1 MIKVNV
7 EINNRS
13 WRKEIKNPKKYF
25 SEKLKKIN
33 LQVSKLVKQ
42 QRWRL
47 FKMKKKMKNNKIIF
61 NILLTDS
68 LNMKR
73 LNKKFLRKCKSTDV
87 LSFPNYY
94 TGKLYIWSRKF
105 APENWYELIDLM
117 TGKSQGIFLGDI
129 AIDYE
134 IINLRCKGN
143 NFLLE
148 FDKVWIHG
156 LLHLLGFDHKRN
168 KDYFKM
174 NRLEK
179 RFLNLVC

>member
-13 WRKEIKNPKKYF
+13 WRKEIRTPKKYF
-25 SEKLKKIN
+25 NEKLKKIN
-33 LQVSKLVKQ
+33 LQVSKLIKQ
-42 QRWRL
+42 QRWHL
-47 FKMKKKMKNNKIIF
+47 FKTKRRMVNNKIIF

-73 LNKKFLRKCKSTDV
+73 LNKKFRRKCKSTDV

-94 TGKLYIWSRKF
+94 TGKLNIWSRKF
-105 APENWYELIDLM
+105 SEENLYERIDLM
-117 TGKSQGIFLGDI
+117 TGKSEEIFLGDI
-129 AIDYE
+129 AMDYE
-134 IINLRCKGN
+134 MINSRRIGN
-143 NFLLE
+143 NFHLE

-156 LLHLLGFDHKRN
+156 LLHLLGFDHK
-168 KDYFKM
+168 KDKDFFEM
-174 NRLEK
+174 DRLEK

>member
-7 EINNRS
+7 KINNRS

-33 LQVSKLVKQ
+33 LQVSKLIKQ
-42 QRWRL
+42 QRWNL
-47 FKMKKKMKNNKIIF
+47 FKTKRRMVNNKIIF

-73 LNKKFLRKCKSTDV
+73 LNKQFLRKCKSTDV

-105 APENWYELIDLM
+105 ASENLYDQIDLM
-117 TGKSQGIFLGDI
+117 ANKSEGIFLGDI

-134 IINLRCKGN
+134 MINSRRKGN
-143 NFLLE
+143 NFHLE

-156 LLHLLGFDHKRN
+156 LLHLFGFDHKKN
-168 KDYFKM
+168 KDFFEM
-174 NRLEK
+174 NKLEK

>member
-42 QRWRL
+42 KWWHL
-47 FKMKKKMKNNKIIF
+47 FKTKRRKKNKITF

-73 LNKKFLRKCKSTDV
+73 LNKQFLRKYKSTDV
-87 LSFPNYY
+87 LSFPFLSSNNL
-94 TGKLYIWSRKF
+94 KFSKQKKFYI
-105 APENWYELIDLM
+105 
-117 TGKSQGIFLGDI
+117 GDV
-129 AIDYE
+129 ATSYE
-134 IINLRCKGN
+134 IISSRSKKN

>member
-42 QRWRL
+42 QRWHL
-47 FKMKKKMKNNKIIF
+47 FRMKRRTKNKITF

-94 TGKLYIWSRKF
+94 TGKLNIWGRKSP
-105 APENWYELIDLM
+105 PENLYEQIDLM
-117 TGKSQGIFLGDI
+117 IGKSDGIFLGDI

-134 IINLRCKGN
+134 MINSRSKGN
-143 NFLLE
+143 NFHLE
-148 FDKVWIHG
+148 FDKAWIHG
-156 LLHLLGFDHKRN
+156 LLHLLGFDHK
-168 KDYFKM
+168 KDKDFFEM
-174 NRLEK
+174 ERLEK

>member
-13 WRKEIKNPKKYF
+13 WRKEIKTPKKYF
-25 SEKLKKIN
+25 NKKLKKIN
-33 LQVSKLVKQ
+33 LQVSKLIKQ
-42 QRWRL
+42 QRWHL
-47 FKMKKKMKNNKIIF
+47 FKTKRRMVNNKIIF

-73 LNKKFLRKCKSTDV
+73 LNKQFLRKCKSTDV

-94 TGKLYIWSRKF
+94 TENLYKR
-105 APENWYELIDLM
+105 IDLM
-117 TGKSQGIFLGDI
+117 TAKSEEIFLGDI

-134 IINLRCKGN
+134 IINSRRKGN

-179 RFLNLVC
+179 RFLNLIY

>member
-1 MIKVNV
+1 MINVNV
-7 EINNRS
+7 EVNSRP
-13 WRKEIKNPKKYF
+13 WLKKIKNPKKYF

-33 LQVSKLVKQ
+33 LQVSKLVKR
-42 QRWRL
+42 QRRHF
-47 FKMKKKMKNNKIIF
+47 FKKEIRKKNNKIIF

-73 LNKKFLRKCKSTDV
+73 LNKKFRKKCKSTDV

-94 TGKLYIWSRKF
+94 TENLYKR
-105 APENWYELIDLM
+105 IDLM
-117 TGKSQGIFLGDI
+117 TAKSEGIFLGDI

-134 IINLRCKGN
+134 IINSRRKGN

-179 RFLNLVC
+179 RFLNLIY

>member
-33 LQVSKLVKQ
+33 LQISKLVKQ
-42 QRWRL
+42 QKWHL
-47 FKMKKKMKNNKIIF
+47 FKTKRRMKNNKIIF

-73 LNKKFLRKCKSTDV
+73 LNKQFRRKCKSTDV
-87 LSFPNYY
+87 LSFPNYH
-94 TGKLYIWSRKF
+94 TGKSNIWSYKF
-105 APENWYELIDLM
+105 SPKNLYERIDLM
-117 TGKSQGIFLGDI
+117 TNKSEGIFLGDV

-134 IINLRCKGN
+134 MINSRSKGN
-143 NFLLE
+143 NFHLE

>member
-42 QRWRL
+42 QHRYF
-47 FKMKKKMKNNKIIF
+47 FKANTKRRKYKITF

-94 TGKLYIWSRKF
+94 TGKLYLWSRKF
-105 APENWYELIDLM
+105 APENLYDQIDLM
-117 TGKSQGIFLGDI
+117 TNKSEGIFLGDV

-134 IINLRCKGN
+134 MINSRSKGN
-143 NFLLE
+143 NFHLE

-156 LLHLLGFDHKRN
+156 LLHLFGFDHKKN
-168 KDYFKM
+168 KDFFEM
-174 NRLEK
+174 NKLEK

>member
-42 QRWRL
+42 QQWHLLKTKRR
-47 FKMKKKMKNNKIIF
+47 KKNKITF

-73 LNKKFLRKCKSTDV
+73 LNKQFLRKCKSTDV
-87 LSFPNYY
+87 LSFPNYH
-94 TGKLYIWSRKF
+94 TGKSNIWSYKF
-105 APENWYELIDLM
+105 SPKNLYERIDLM
-117 TGKSQGIFLGDI
+117 TNKSEGIFLGDI

-134 IINLRCKGN
+134 MINSRSKGN
-143 NFLLE
+143 NFHLE

-156 LLHLLGFDHKRN
+156 LLHLLGFDHKKN

-174 NRLEK
+174 NKLEK
-179 RFLNLVC
+179 RFLNLIY

>member
-13 WRKEIKNPKKYF
+13 WRKEIRTPKKYF
-25 SEKLKKIN
+25 NEKLKKIN
-33 LQVSKLVKQ
+33 LQVSKLIKQ
-42 QRWRL
+42 QRWHL
-47 FKMKKKMKNNKIIF
+47 FKTKRRMVNNKIIF

-73 LNKKFLRKCKSTDV
+73 LNKQFLRKCKSTDV

-94 TGKLYIWSRKF
+94 TENLYKR
-105 APENWYELIDLM
+105 IDLM
-117 TGKSQGIFLGDI
+117 TAKSEGIFLGDI

-134 IINLRCKGN
+134 IINSRRKGN

-179 RFLNLVC
+179 RFLNLIY

>member
-7 EINNRS
+7 DINNRS
-13 WRKEIKNPKKYF
+13 WRKEIKTPKKYF
-25 SEKLKKIN
+25 NKKLKKIN
-33 LQVSKLVKQ
+33 LQVSKLIKQ
-42 QRWRL
+42 QRWNL
-47 FKMKKKMKNNKIIF
+47 FKTKRRMVNNKIIF

-73 LNKKFLRKCKSTDV
+73 LNKQFLRKCKSTDV

-94 TGKLYIWSRKF
+94 TENLYKR
-105 APENWYELIDLM
+105 IDLM
-117 TGKSQGIFLGDI
+117 TAKSEGIFLGDI

-134 IINLRCKGN
+134 IINSRRKGN

-179 RFLNLVC
+179 RFLNLIY

>member
-13 WRKEIKNPKKYF
+13 WRKEIRTPKKYF
-25 SEKLKKIN
+25 NEKLKKIN
-33 LQVSKLVKQ
+33 LQVSKLIKQ
-42 QRWRL
+42 QRWHL
-47 FKMKKKMKNNKIIF
+47 FKTKRRMVNNKIIF

-73 LNKKFLRKCKSTDV
+73 LNKQFLRKCKSTDV

-94 TGKLYIWSRKF
+94 TENLYKR
-105 APENWYELIDLM
+105 IDLM
-117 TGKSQGIFLGDI
+117 KAKSEGIFLGDI

-134 IINLRCKGN
+134 IINSRRKGN

-156 LLHLLGFDHKRN
+156 LLHLLGSDHKKN
-168 KDYFKM
+168 EDYFKM
-174 NRLEK
+174 HRLEK
-179 RFLNLVC
+179 RFLNLIY

>member
-1 MIKVNV
+1 MAEDFAASFADRIMF
-7 EINNRS
+7 E
-13 WRKEIKNPKKYF
+13 
-25 SEKLKKIN
+25 
-33 LQVSKLVKQ
+33 
-42 QRWRL
+42 L
-47 FKMKKKMKNNKIIF
+47 FGIIPLAQ
-61 NILLTDS
+61 IRETLS
-68 LNMKR
+68 SI
-73 LNKKFLRKCKSTDV
+73 KFLSE
-87 LSFPNYY
+87 N
-94 TGKLYIWSRKF
+94 LYER
-105 APENWYELIDLM
+105 IDLM
-117 TGKSQGIFLGDI
+117 TGKSEGFFLGDI

-134 IINLRCKGN
+134 IINSRRKGN

>member
-42 QRWRL
+42 QQWHLLKTKRR
-47 FKMKKKMKNNKIIF
+47 KKNKITF

-94 TGKLYIWSRKF
+94 TENLYKR
-105 APENWYELIDLM
+105 IDLM
-117 TGKSQGIFLGDI
+117 TAKSEGIFLGDI

-134 IINLRCKGN
+134 IINSRRKGN

-156 LLHLLGFDHKRN
+156 LLHLLGFDHKKN

-179 RFLNLVC
+179 RFLNFIY

>member
-1 MIKVNV
+1 MIKAHVILDNS
-7 EINNRS
+7 I
-13 WRKEIKNPKKYF
+13 WKRKIKNPKKYF

-33 LQVSKLVKQ
+33 LQVLKLVKQ
-42 QRWRL
+42 QRWYV
-47 FKMKKKMKNNKIIF
+47 FKTKGLKKNKITF

-105 APENWYELIDLM
+105 APENLYDQIDLM
-117 TGKSQGIFLGDI
+117 TNKSEGIFLGDI

-134 IINLRCKGN
+134 MINSRSKGN
-143 NFLLE
+143 NFHLE

>member
-1 MIKVNV
+1 MIKAHVILDNS
-7 EINNRS
+7 I
-13 WRKEIKNPKKYF
+13 WKRKIKNPKKYF

-33 LQVSKLVKQ
+33 LQVLKLVKQ
-42 QRWRL
+42 QLWYV
-47 FKMKKKMKNNKIIF
+47 FKTKRKIKNPITF

-105 APENWYELIDLM
+105 APENLYDQIDLM
-117 TGKSQGIFLGDI
+117 TNKSEGIFLGDV

-134 IINLRCKGN
+134 MINSRSKGN
-143 NFLLE
+143 NFHLE

>member
-33 LQVSKLVKQ
+33 LQVSKLAKQ
-42 QRWRL
+42 QHRYF
-47 FKMKKKMKNNKIIF
+47 FKTTKRKKNKITF

-73 LNKKFLRKCKSTDV
+73 LNKQFLRKYKSTDV

-94 TGKLYIWSRKF
+94 TGKLNIWSRKF
-105 APENWYELIDLM
+105 SLENLYERIDLM
-117 TGKSQGIFLGDI
+117 TGKSEGFFLGDI

-134 IINLRCKGN
+134 IINSRRKEN

-148 FDKVWIHG
+148 FDKVWVHG
-156 LLHLLGFDHKRN
+156 FLHLMGYNHVKN
-168 KDYFKM
+168 EDYFKM
-174 NRLEK
+174 NRIEK
-179 RFLNLVC
+179 RILNLIT

>member
-13 WRKEIKNPKKYF
+13 WRKEIRTPKKYF
-25 SEKLKKIN
+25 NEKLKKIN
-33 LQVSKLVKQ
+33 LQVSKLIKQ
-42 QRWRL
+42 QKWRL
-47 FKMKKKMKNNKIIF
+47 FKTKRRMKNNKIIF

-73 LNKKFLRKCKSTDV
+73 LNKQFLRKCESTDV

-94 TGKLYIWSRKF
+94 TENLYKR
-105 APENWYELIDLM
+105 IDLM
-117 TGKSQGIFLGDI
+117 TAKSEGIFLGDI

-134 IINLRCKGN
+134 IINSRRKGN

-179 RFLNLVC
+179 RFLNLIY

>member
-42 QRWRL
+42 QNRYF
-47 FKMKKKMKNNKIIF
+47 FKTTKRKKNKITF

-105 APENWYELIDLM
+105 APENLYELIDLM
-117 TGKSQGIFLGDI
+117 TEKSQGIFLGDI

-134 IINLRCKGN
+134 IINSRSKGN

-156 LLHLLGFDHKRN
+156 LLHLLGFNHKKN

-179 RFLNLVC
+179 RFLNLIY

>member
-13 WRKEIKNPKKYF
+13 WRKEIRTPKKYF
-25 SEKLKKIN
+25 NEKLKKIN
-33 LQVSKLVKQ
+33 LQVSKLIKQ
-42 QRWRL
+42 QKWHL
-47 FKMKKKMKNNKIIF
+47 FKTKRRMKNNKIIF

-73 LNKKFLRKCKSTDV
+73 LNKQFLRKCKSTDV

-94 TGKLYIWSRKF
+94 TENLYKR
-105 APENWYELIDLM
+105 IDLM
-117 TGKSQGIFLGDI
+117 TAKSEGIFLGDI

-134 IINLRCKGN
+134 IINSRRKGN

-156 LLHLLGFDHKRN
+156 FLHLLGFDHKRN

-179 RFLNLVC
+179 RFLNLIY

>member
-33 LQVSKLVKQ
+33 FQVSKLVKQ
-42 QRWRL
+42 QQFYL
-47 FKMKKKMKNNKIIF
+47 FKMKRRMKNNKIIF

-73 LNKKFLRKCKSTDV
+73 LNKQFLRKCKSTDV

-94 TGKLYIWSRKF
+94 TENLYKR
-105 APENWYELIDLM
+105 IDLM
-117 TGKSQGIFLGDI
+117 TAKSEEIFLGDI

-134 IINLRCKGN
+134 IINSRRKGN

-156 LLHLLGFDHKRN
+156 LLHLLGSDHKKN
-168 KDYFKM
+168 EDYFKM
-174 NRLEK
+174 DRLEK
-179 RFLNLVC
+179 RFLNLIY

>member
-13 WRKEIKNPKKYF
+13 WRKEIRTPKKYF
-25 SEKLKKIN
+25 NEKLKKIN
-33 LQVSKLVKQ
+33 LQVSKLIKQ
-42 QRWRL
+42 QRWHL
-47 FKMKKKMKNNKIIF
+47 FKTKRRMVNNKIIF

-73 LNKKFLRKCKSTDV
+73 LNKQFLRKCESTDV

-94 TGKLYIWSRKF
+94 TENLYKR
-105 APENWYELIDLM
+105 IDLM
-117 TGKSQGIFLGDI
+117 TAKSEGIFLGDI

-134 IINLRCKGN
+134 IINSRRKGN

-179 RFLNLVC
+179 RFLNLIY

>member
-13 WRKEIKNPKKYF
+13 WRKEIKTPKKYF
-25 SEKLKKIN
+25 NKKLKKIN
-33 LQVSKLVKQ
+33 LQVSKLIKQ
-42 QRWRL
+42 QRWHL
-47 FKMKKKMKNNKIIF
+47 FKTKRRMVNNKIIF

-73 LNKKFLRKCKSTDV
+73 LNKQFLRKCESTDV

-94 TGKLYIWSRKF
+94 TENLYKR
-105 APENWYELIDLM
+105 IDLM
-117 TGKSQGIFLGDI
+117 TAKSEEIFLGDI

-134 IINLRCKGN
+134 IINSRRKGN

-179 RFLNLVC
+179 RFLNLIY

>member
-13 WRKEIKNPKKYF
+13 WRKEIKNSKKYF
-25 SEKLKKIN
+25 NEKLKKIN

-42 QRWRL
+42 QRWYL
-47 FKMKKKMKNNKIIF
+47 FKMKRRTKNKITF

-73 LNKKFLRKCKSTDV
+73 LNKQFRRKCKSTDV

-94 TGKLYIWSRKF
+94 TGKLNIWSRKF
-105 APENWYELIDLM
+105 SLENLYERIDLM
-117 TGKSQGIFLGDI
+117 TGKSEEIFLGDI

-134 IINLRCKGN
+134 MINSRRKGN

-156 LLHLLGFDHKRN
+156 LLHLLGSDHKKN

-179 RFLNLVC
+179 RFLNLIY

>member
-13 WRKEIKNPKKYF
+13 WRKEIKNSKKYF
-25 SEKLKKIN
+25 NEKLKKIN

-42 QRWRL
+42 QRWYL
-47 FKMKKKMKNNKIIF
+47 FKTKRRTKNKITF

-68 LNMKR
+68 QNMKR
-73 LNKKFLRKCKSTDV
+73 LNKQFRRKCKSTDV

-94 TGKLYIWSRKF
+94 TGKLNIWSRKF
-105 APENWYELIDLM
+105 SLENLYERIDLM
-117 TGKSQGIFLGDI
+117 TVKSEGYFLGDI

-134 IINLRCKGN
+134 IINSRRKGN

-156 LLHLLGFDHKRN
+156 LLHLLGFDHKKN

-179 RFLNLVC
+179 RFLNLIY

>member
-42 QRWRL
+42 QHRYF
-47 FKMKKKMKNNKIIF
+47 FKGNTKRRKNKITF
-61 NILLTDS
+61 NILLTDP

-105 APENWYELIDLM
+105 APENLYDQIDLM
-117 TGKSQGIFLGDI
+117 TNKSEGIFLGDI

-134 IINLRCKGN
+134 MINSRSKGN
-143 NFLLE
+143 NFHLE

>member
-13 WRKEIKNPKKYF
+13 WRKEIKTPKKYF
-25 SEKLKKIN
+25 NKKLKKIN
-33 LQVSKLVKQ
+33 LQVSKLIKQ
-42 QRWRL
+42 QRGHL
-47 FKMKKKMKNNKIIF
+47 FKTKRRMVNNKIIF

-73 LNKKFLRKCKSTDV
+73 LNKQFLRKCKSTDV

-94 TGKLYIWSRKF
+94 TENLYKR
-105 APENWYELIDLM
+105 IDLM
-117 TGKSQGIFLGDI
+117 TAKSEEIFLGDI

-134 IINLRCKGN
+134 IINSRRKGN

-179 RFLNLVC
+179 RFLNLIY

>member
-42 QRWRL
+42 QRWHL
-47 FKMKKKMKNNKIIF
+47 FKTKRRKKNKITF

-73 LNKKFLRKCKSTDV
+73 LNKQFLRKYKSTDV

-94 TGKLYIWSRKF
+94 TGKSEGF
-105 APENWYELIDLM
+105 
-117 TGKSQGIFLGDI
+117 FLGDI

-134 IINLRCKGN
+134 IINSRRKRN

-156 LLHLLGFDHKRN
+156 LLHLLGFNHKKN

-179 RFLNLVC
+179 RFLNLIY

>member
-13 WRKEIKNPKKYF
+13 WRKEIRTPKKYF
-25 SEKLKKIN
+25 NEKLKKIN
-33 LQVSKLVKQ
+33 LQVSKLIKQ
-42 QRWRL
+42 QKWHL
-47 FKMKKKMKNNKIIF
+47 FKTKRRMKNNKIIF

-73 LNKKFLRKCKSTDV
+73 LNKQFLRKCESTDV

-94 TGKLYIWSRKF
+94 TENLYKR
-105 APENWYELIDLM
+105 IDLM
-117 TGKSQGIFLGDI
+117 TAKSEGIFLGDI

-134 IINLRCKGN
+134 IINSRRKGN

-179 RFLNLVC
+179 RFLNLIY

>member
-7 EINNRS
+7 KINNRS

-25 SEKLKKIN
+25 NKKLKKIN

-42 QRWRL
+42 QRWHI
-47 FKMKKKMKNNKIIF
+47 FKTKGRIKNKKIIF
-61 NILLTDS
+61 NILLTNS

-73 LNKKFLRKCKSTDV
+73 LNKQFLRKHKSTDV

-94 TGKLYIWSRKF
+94 EGKLNICSRKF
-105 APENWYELIDLM
+105 SLENLHKRIDLM
-117 TGKSQGIFLGDI
+117 TVKSEGIFLGDI

-134 IINLRCKGN
+134 IINSRCKGN

-179 RFLNLVC
+179 RFLNLIY

>member
-33 LQVSKLVKQ
+33 LQESKLVMHQ
-42 QRWRL
+42 HRYF
-47 FKMKKKMKNNKIIF
+47 FKTTKRKKNKITF

-94 TGKLYIWSRKF
+94 TEKLYIWSRKF
-105 APENWYELIDLM
+105 EPENLYERINLM
-117 TGKSQGIFLGDI
+117 TEKSQGIFLGDM

-134 IINLRCKGN
+134 IINSRCKGN
-143 NFLLE
+143 NFNLE

>member
-1 MIKVNV
+1 
-7 EINNRS
+7 
-13 WRKEIKNPKKYF
+13 
-25 SEKLKKIN
+25 
-33 LQVSKLVKQ
+33 
-42 QRWRL
+42 
-47 FKMKKKMKNNKIIF
+47 
-61 NILLTDS
+61 
-68 LNMKR
+68 MKR

-94 TGKLYIWSRKF
+94 TGKLNIWSRKF
-105 APENWYELIDLM
+105 LSENLYERIDLM
-117 TGKSQGIFLGDI
+117 TGKSEGFFLGDI

-134 IINLRCKGN
+134 IINSPCKGN
-143 NFLLE
+143 NFHLE

>member
-7 EINNRS
+7 KINNRS

-33 LQVSKLVKQ
+33 LQISKLVKQ
-42 QRWRL
+42 QNRYF
-47 FKMKKKMKNNKIIF
+47 FKTTKRRKNKITF

-94 TGKLYIWSRKF
+94 TGKLYLWSRKF
-105 APENWYELIDLM
+105 APENLYDQIDLM
-117 TGKSQGIFLGDI
+117 TNKSEGIFLGDI

-134 IINLRCKGN
+134 MINSRSKGN
-143 NFLLE
+143 NFHLE

>member
-7 EINNRS
+7 KINNRS

-33 LQVSKLVKQ
+33 LQISKLVKQ
-42 QRWRL
+42 QHGYF
-47 FKMKKKMKNNKIIF
+47 FKTTKRRKNKITF
-61 NILLTDS
+61 NILLTNS

-87 LSFPNYY
+87 LSFPDYMPNSKFS
-94 TGKLYIWSRKF
+94 TNLY
-105 APENWYELIDLM
+105 EQVDLL
-117 TGKSQGIFLGDI
+117 TEKSEGIFLGEI

-134 IINLRCKGN
+134 IINSRRKGN

-148 FDKVWIHG
+148 FDKAWIHG
-156 LLHLLGFDHKRN
+156 LLHLLGFDHKKN

-174 NRLEK
+174 KKKEDLIIKHFHKKN
-179 RFLNLVC
+179 

>member
-13 WRKEIKNPKKYF
+13 WRKEIKNSKKYF
-25 SEKLKKIN
+25 NEKLKKIN

-42 QRWRL
+42 QWWYL
-47 FKMKKKMKNNKIIF
+47 FKTKRRTKNKITF

-73 LNKKFLRKCKSTDV
+73 LNKQFLRKCKSTDV

-94 TGKLYIWSRKF
+94 TEKLNIWIHKF
-105 APENWYELIDLM
+105 SSENLYERINLM
-117 TGKSQGIFLGDI
+117 TGKSGEFFLGDI

-134 IINLRCKGN
+134 IINSRRKGN

-156 LLHLLGFDHKRN
+156 LLHLLGFDHKKD

-174 NRLEK
+174 QKVEK
-179 RFLNLVC
+179 KFLNSITK